1 MRGVDGGFRLVIQLL
16 PKHTVHNVT
25 LCGGLLAVLGASAR
39 RFPFCTQACYN
50 TSLFVHIGAC
60 CVLLCGTRAYF
71 VYQQVIFPSL

>member
-60 CVLLCGTRAYF
+60 VFCCVVHVLILCMNKSF
-71 VYQQVIFPSL
+71 FPSL